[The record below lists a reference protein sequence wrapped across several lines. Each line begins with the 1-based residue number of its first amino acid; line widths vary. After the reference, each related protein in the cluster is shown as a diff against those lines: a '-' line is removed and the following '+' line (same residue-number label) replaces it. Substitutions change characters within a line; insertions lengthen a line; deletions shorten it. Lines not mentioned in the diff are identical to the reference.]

1 MAGNSI
7 KVAFEILK
15 RKILPSTISFLCW
28 RKIASNAKV
37 EDKTGYQLQLFPNS
51 KRELTLM
58 TAPKT
63 IILTGSFLPEKFKD
77 SDADFNLGFA
87 IGAVMS
93 YRTLQGYTSIVG
105 LTTLS
110 GI

>member
-1 MAGNSI
+1 
-7 KVAFEILK
+7 
-15 RKILPSTISFLCW
+15 
-28 RKIASNAKV
+28 
-37 EDKTGYQLQLFPNS
+37 
-51 KRELTLM
+51 M

-93 YRTLQGYTSIVG
+93 YRTLQGYTSIVE
-105 LTTLS
+105 LKSVRISFFIWSVKCAHVTKDLLNKIRRNQHSTKL
-110 GI
+110 IDA

>member
-1 MAGNSI
+1 
-7 KVAFEILK
+7 
-15 RKILPSTISFLCW
+15 
-28 RKIASNAKV
+28 
-37 EDKTGYQLQLFPNS
+37 
-51 KRELTLM
+51 M

-93 YRTLQGYTSIVG
+93 YRTLQGYTSNVELKSARIFFFIWLVMFAYVTKDP
-105 LTTLS
+105 LNKVQRNQHSTKL
-110 GI
+110 IDA